1 MTTVTN
7 ARTSRQT
14 AREKAAAMRQQQ
26 AARARRRRIMIIT
39 STVLVVVLVAG
50 GITAFLLA
58 NRNNKPA
65 QAASLA
71 AVQTFTE
78 ERNHVTG
85 KVNYPQTPPAG
96 GNHNPVWLNCG
107 IYTSPVP
114 NENAVHDLEHGSVW
128 ITYRPDL
135 AASQVSKLTSYV
147 KAKIGTNLDPH
158 ILLSPYP
165 GLPAPVVASAWGKQL
180 RLTGASDPRLDLFV
194 KTYMNGPQTP
204 EPGAKCSG
212 GTGTPQG

>member
-1 MTTVTN
+1 
-7 ARTSRQT
+7 
-14 AREKAAAMRQQQ
+14 QQQ

-39 STVLVVVLVAG
+39 STVLAVVLVAG
-50 GITAFLLA
+50 GVTAFLWA
-58 NRNNKPA
+58 NRGSSKPN

-78 ERNHVTG
+78 DRNHVNG
-85 KVNYPQTPPAG
+85 KVNYPQTPAAG

-107 IYTSPVP
+107 IYTSAVP
-114 NENAVHDLEHGSVW
+114 NENAVHDLEHGAVW
-128 ITYRPDL
+128 ITYQPDL

-147 KAKIGTNLDPH
+147 RGKIGTNLDPH

-212 GTGTPQG
+212 GTGT